1 MTTDFQER
9 EPQMSGRLRLM
20 RFFLWMSVFGWGV
33 GLGAKLFDL
42 LVVAGAW
49 SAAPPASFA
58 LLPYGSRFPVDPGDF
73 FQPLSAV
80 MVLGILGALISGW
93 KTPVQLRFWL
103 WLGVITFLIIW
114 AITPTVFWPMIH
126 QLYGT
131 ATGKIVASDAES
143 IRLAQRWIT
152 WDWFRVALIAV
163 GFIASV
169 RAISFLAPSK
179 KV

>member
-1 MTTDFQER
+1 
-9 EPQMSGRLRLM
+9 MSGRVRVM
-20 RFFLWMSVFGWGV
+20 QFFLWMSVLGWGV

-58 LLPYGSRFPVDPGDF
+58 LLPYGSRFPINPGDF

-80 MVLGILGALISGW
+80 MALGILGALISGW

-114 AITPTVFWPMIH
+114 AITPTIFWPMIS
-126 QLYGT
+126 QLYGI
-131 ATGKIVASDAES
+131 AKGKIAATDAES
-143 IRLAQRWIT
+143 IQLAQRWII
-152 WDWFRVALIAV
+152 WDWFRVALIAT

-169 RAISFLAPSK
+169 QAISFPAESR

>member
-1 MTTDFQER
+1 MPR
-9 EPQMSGRLRLM
+9 RLRLM
-20 RFFLWMSVFGWGV
+20 QFFLWISVLGWGV

-49 SAAPPASFA
+49 GAAPPASFA
-58 LLPYGSRFPVDPGDF
+58 LLPYGSRFPIDPGDF

-80 MVLGILGALISGW
+80 MALGILGALISGW
-93 KTPVQLRFWL
+93 KTPVHLRFWL
-103 WLGVITFLIIW
+103 WLGMIMFLIIW

-143 IRLAQRWIT
+143 IQLARRWIV

-169 RAISFLAPSK
+169 RAISYPAVTT

>member
-1 MTTDFQER
+1 
-9 EPQMSGRLRLM
+9 MSGRLRLM
-20 RFFLWMSVFGWGV
+20 RFFLWMSVLGWGV

-131 ATGKIVASDAES
+131 ATGRIVASDAES
-143 IRLAQRWIT
+143 VRLARRWIT

-169 RAISFLAPSK
+169 RAISFPAPAEK
-179 KV
+179 A

>member
-1 MTTDFQER
+1 MITNSQGRT
-9 EPQMSGRLRLM
+9 PQMSARLRVM
-20 RFFLWMSVFGWGV
+20 QVFLWMSALGWGV

-58 LLPYGSRFPVDPGDF
+58 LLPYGPRFPMNPGDF

-93 KTPVQLRFWL
+93 RTPVQLRFWL
-103 WLGVITFLIIW
+103 WLGVIMFLIIW

-143 IRLAQRWIT
+143 IRLARRWIIS
-152 WDWFRVALIAV
+152 DWFRVGLIAV
-163 GFIASV
+163 GFIASL
-169 RAISFLAPSK
+169 RAISFPVATK